1 MVRISLLL
9 IILVPALVLAAP
21 IDFKFDPDARRPIE
35 KPPKI
40 TDPFLIENGKR
51 DEVKVLASGLQVE
64 ILSDGYGRLPKYVD
78 TVVIDYQGWLT
89 NGLVFDSSYKRG
101 RPGTFQV
108 AGLVAGFSEGLQHI
122 RMGGKARL
130 YIPSYLAYGKKG
142 SPGLIPPDSTLV
154 FEIEVLDV
162 IE

>member
-89 NGLVFDSSYKRG
+89 NSHTVKRGPLDSSRQT
-101 RPGTFQV
+101 R
-108 AGLVAGFSEGLQHI
+108 
-122 RMGGKARL
+122 
-130 YIPSYLAYGKKG
+130 PSYSRSK
-142 SPGLIPPDSTLV
+142 SWM
-154 FEIEVLDV
+154 
-162 IE
+162 